1 MQSTLNL
8 SKFPI
13 PWGNAAG
20 SGLIRPIPTGSQVNV
35 TPGAASLTD
44 GFPALNTIPIAAGG
58 VPPFAQDMNGILN
71 IITAWLQWY
80 QAGGPIAYD
89 ATFQTSIGGYPS
101 GARVLSRVTPGAVWR
116 STVENNTTNPDAGG
130 AGWVADTFGRLL
142 NVRSFL
148 SAGTFTYVPTTATSS
163 IIVTCLGGGGAGA
176 GASVAGASG
185 TYAVGSGGASG
196 SVARSLLR
204 SGFTGASIVV
214 GAGGSPNSG
223 GTGNPG
229 GTSSFGSLLS
239 APGGGGGNAATLPF
253 GQIGYA
259 NQALPGGVGVGGNL
273 WNSSGQAGFCGLL
286 QGIGPMSGPGAPSIF
301 GGGGGNTSVGTPGAT
316 STPGAGGGGAGA
328 TTQSPGP
335 FPGSPGHDGAVLI
348 EEYS

>member
-1 MQSTLNL
+1 MQANSSP

-13 PWGNAAG
+13 PWGNSAG
-20 SGLIRPIPTGSQVNV
+20 ASFIRPIPTGSQIAI
-35 TPGAASLTD
+35 TSGAASLTD
-44 GFPALNTIPIAAGG
+44 GFPPINALPIAAGG
-58 VPPFAQDMNGILN
+58 VPPFMQDFNGILN
-71 IITAWLQWY
+71 IVTAWLQWY

-116 STVENNTTNPDAGG
+116 SIVENNTTNPDAGG

-148 SAGTFTYVPTTATSS
+148 SAGTFTYAPTTATSS

-204 SGFTGASIVV
+204 SGFTGASIV
-214 GAGGSPNSG
+214 
-223 GTGNPG
+223 
-229 GTSSFGSLLS
+229 
-239 APGGGGGNAATLPF
+239 
-253 GQIGYA
+253 
-259 NQALPGGVGVGGNL
+259 
-273 WNSSGQAGFCGLL
+273 
-286 QGIGPMSGPGAPSIF
+286 
-301 GGGGGNTSVGTPGAT
+301 
-316 STPGAGGGGAGA
+316 
-328 TTQSPGP
+328 
-335 FPGSPGHDGAVLI
+335 
-348 EEYS
+348 